1 MIWLFLW
8 NFQIVLLVLCLCFT
22 LFFMSLVSLV
32 LPGKSRSLTV
42 QITLVKYLSTCCTV
56 YILSYI
62 ILVFVGR
69 KLMSLWMGEAKIHEL
84 YTAACGLYVCW
95 VVLRIGT
102 VLYNWIPQGTSVI
115 LNKVKEWVFLV
126 SHSSQLPRIKGV
138 RESNREREK
147 TIWNMP
153 VCIYLL

>member
-1 MIWLFLW
+1 
-8 NFQIVLLVLCLCFT
+8 
-22 LFFMSLVSLV
+22 MSLVSLV

-42 QITLVKYLSTCCTV
+42 QVTLVKYLSTCCTV

-147 TIWNMP
+147 KIKNMP

>member
-1 MIWLFLW
+1 
-8 NFQIVLLVLCLCFT
+8 
-22 LFFMSLVSLV
+22 MSLVSLV
-32 LPGKSRSLTV
+32 LPGKSRNLTV
-42 QITLVKYLSTCCTV
+42 QVTLVKCLSTCCTV

-147 TIWNMP
+147 KI
-153 VCIYLL
+153 